1 MIGARKIMS
10 LAIVLA
16 ACAGAMSLAGCFW
29 DDSDDDDPSAQE
41 VTSPFLICAN
51 RNPGGVGIDL
61 DSGKA
66 YNIDDYPGFDWDIRI
81 KTMKGAQVTAAKA
94 LSLVGGPYIKL
105 RESVVSAVK
114 WSTAGSSN
122 YDAIT
127 LSAYNASGLSPIAGI
142 AEIDLST
149 VDTVL
154 EGEFTT
160 SELSAAGVAIGNYY
174 YNSSYSG
181 LSKTGLKQKYATLV
195 MGEAW
200 KSAAANTSHT
210 DDYIYIVRSSGG
222 SYYKLMFTDIGENSD
237 IAQSGYI
244 KVVWRKL
251 E

>member
-1 MIGARKIMS
+1 MIGAKKMLS
-10 LAIVLA
+10 LAIALVA
-16 ACAGAMSLAGCFW
+16 FAGTISLAGCFW
-29 DDSDDDDPSAQE
+29 DDSDDDTSAQE
-41 VTSPFLICAN
+41 VTSPFLICVN

-81 KTMKGAQVTAAKA
+81 KTIKGAQVTSSKA
-94 LSLVGGPYIKL
+94 LSLVGAPYIKL
-105 RESVVSAVK
+105 RESAVSAVK
-114 WSTAGSSN
+114 WSSAGSTS

-127 LSAYNASGLSPIAGI
+127 LSAYTTSGLSLTVGI
-142 AEIDLST
+142 AEIDMST

-154 EGEFTT
+154 AGELTE
-160 SELSAAGVAIGNYY
+160 SELSTAGVAIGNYY
-174 YNSSYSG
+174 YNSAYSG
-181 LSKTGLKQKYATLV
+181 FSKTGLKQKYATLV

-222 SYYKLMFTDIGENSD
+222 SYYKLMITDIGENSD
-237 IAQSGYI
+237 IGQSGYI
-244 KVVWRKL
+244 KVVWQKL